1 MQGGLNADMDT
12 LAKRVKARR
21 QELGMTQDE
30 LALQSG
36 LKQPD
41 ISKIERGLIQ
51 KTTGMI
57 GLSRALKCSPD
68 WLDTGDGEMLGAG
81 ESNLVEAGGAD
92 GEIPLISWVIAGE
105 FCESPD
111 NFHTGDAE
119 DYLPRPLSSMGK
131 NTFALTV
138 RGDSMNVEGGYQEG
152 EIVYV
157 DPDKQPWPGCDVV
170 AKVDNK
176 VNLKRYKVDSD
187 GPYLLQLN
195 GNKIIRPEEPWSVC
209 GVVVF
214 SGKRR

>member
-1 MQGGLNADMDT
+1 MEKMDT

-21 QELGMTQDE
+21 LELKLTQPE
-30 LALQSG
+30 LAELSG

-41 ISKIERGLIQ
+41 ISKIERGIIQ

-57 GLSRALKCSPD
+57 GLARGLRCNPT
-68 WLDTGDGEMLGAG
+68 WLDTGDGDKLDGMDT
-81 ESNLVEAGGAD
+81 NLSEGGGAS
-92 GEIPLISWVIAGE
+92 GQVPLISWVIAGE

-111 NFHTGDAE
+111 NFQPGEAE
-119 DYLPRPLSSMGK
+119 EYLPRPLSSMGK
-131 NTFALTV
+131 NTYALTV

-157 DPDKQPWPGCDVV
+157 DPDRQPWPGCDVV
-170 AKVDNK
+170 AKVDDK
-176 VNLKRYKVDSD
+176 VNLKRYKVDSE

-195 GNKIIRPEEPWSVC
+195 GNKIIRPEGQWFVC